1 MHLEGL
7 AGCGPKSAIPKAVSQ
22 LIDGQKK
29 AGRYAS
35 AWIAETQHHLPV
47 LFLALSSILTVVLLI
62 GTVKLENLNGPFS
75 EMGVIILQLRG
86 QGLPQVVAGEL
97 VPI

>member
-1 MHLEGL
+1 
-7 AGCGPKSAIPKAVSQ
+7 
-22 LIDGQKK
+22 
-29 AGRYAS
+29 
-35 AWIAETQHHLPV
+35 
-47 LFLALSSILTVVLLI
+47 
-62 GTVKLENLNGPFS
+62 VKLENLNGPFS